1 MVSVNTVLGFGFV
14 VPRALAQ
21 SVIQETKS
29 KFLVPMCHTCGQS
42 SYFFGY
48 RIESVNSTKGYKKFI
63 TAPFFTYEAYLNALN
78 TLTNEYKKLF
88 KETPVDKPT
97 YLMYTDIVRS

>member
-48 RIESVNSTKGYKKFI
+48 RIESINSAKGYKQFSS
-63 TAPFFTYEAYLNALN
+63 APFFTYEAYLTASNV
-78 TLTNEYKKLF
+78 LTNEYKKVF
-88 KETPVDKPT
+88 KQTPVDKPI

>member
-42 SYFFGY
+42 FYFFGY
-48 RIESVNSTKGYKKFI
+48 RIESINSAKGYKQFSS
-63 TAPFFTYEAYLNALN
+63 APFFTYEAYLTASNA
-78 TLTNEYKKLF
+78 LTNEYKKVF
-88 KETPVDKPT
+88 KQTPVDKPT